1 MNFATH
7 IDFLIFGRLDKMP
20 VLAIEVDGYAFHG
33 KNSDQHNRD
42 MMKNAILQKYAIPI
56 MRFSTTGSGEKERLE
71 TKLDRILF
79 DVKS

>member
-33 KNSDQHNRD
+33 KNSDQHKRD
-42 MMKNAILQKYAIPI
+42 MMKNANTSKIRNTDNEIQH
-56 MRFSTTGSGEKERLE
+56 
-71 TKLDRILF
+71 DRQR
-79 DVKS
+79 

>member
-33 KNSDQHNRD
+33 KNSDQHKRD
-42 MMKNAILQKYAIPI
+42 MMKNAILQKLSLIHI
-56 MRFSTTGSGEKERLE
+56 
-71 TKLDRILF
+71 
-79 DVKS
+79 

>member
-33 KNSDQHNRD
+33 KNSDQHKRD
-42 MMKNAILQKYAIPI
+42 MIK
-56 MRFSTTGSGEKERLE
+56 
-71 TKLDRILF
+71 
-79 DVKS
+79 